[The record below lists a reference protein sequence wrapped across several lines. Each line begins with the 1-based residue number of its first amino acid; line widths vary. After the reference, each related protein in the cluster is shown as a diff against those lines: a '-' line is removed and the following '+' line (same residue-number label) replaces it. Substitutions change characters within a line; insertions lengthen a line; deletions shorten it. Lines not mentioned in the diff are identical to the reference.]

1 MKIVDRIQGV
11 TPKADAEAMINS
23 EKNKEIA
30 EKTFKG
36 RMVKPMKSKEEVNTK
51 LELDEAWFQDLDP
64 DEEIIDMFTFINS
77 LFTRGESGY
86 HMPKNP
92 LGRRYHHF
100 EYRDRDGD
108 ANEVSPVGSNSDGDV
123 VLLAETK
130 EEFDD
135 AKEICDKYDFTYQ
148 IKPYRGKYF
157 KHQMIINVPED
168 LDGNPMDV
176 KTYFDDLG
184 IDLEDVMPVTA
195 KMKSSIKK
203 QIKAKNESF
212 KACKNKKL
220 VEADEDL
227 QDHVSLQAE
236 FDLPDLLNEVGM
248 YAHKFN
254 DSQLNELNTIFGRF
268 MDTVG
273 QILTATKDNDKK
285 QIKAKEKAVKE
296 SYADRKSAKNI
307 FQLTQADLD
316 EDPGFLYYI
325 NPTSES
331 LPILMDNVIT
341 KVTDKGVEIEG
352 SLYGGM
358 IGGLHKMFIPY
369 KAFHDGYYVM
379 AVAD

>member
-1 MKIVDRIQGV
+1 MKIADKIQGV
-11 TPKADAEAMINS
+11 TTKADAEAVLNS

-51 LELDEAWFQDLDP
+51 LELNEAWFQDLDP

-92 LGRRYHHF
+92 LGRRYNHF

-108 ANEVSPVGSNSDGDV
+108 ANDVSPVGSNSNGDV
-123 VLLAETK
+123 VLLAETR

-148 IKPYRGKYF
+148 IKPYRGQYF

-184 IDLEDVMPVTA
+184 MNLEDVMPVTGA
-195 KMKSSIKK
+195 MKNSIKK
-203 QIKAKNESF
+203 QMKAKN
-212 KACKNKKL
+212 
-220 VEADEDL
+220 
-227 QDHVSLQAE
+227 
-236 FDLPDLLNEVGM
+236 
-248 YAHKFN
+248 
-254 DSQLNELNTIFGRF
+254 
-268 MDTVG
+268 
-273 QILTATKDNDKK
+273 
-285 QIKAKEKAVKE
+285 E
-296 SYADRKSAKNI
+296 SYADRKAVKNVRD
-307 FQLTQADLD
+307 LTKADLE
-316 EDPGFLYYI
+316 EDPGFLYYV
-325 NPTSES
+325 NPSDEA
-331 LPILMDNVIT
+331 LPILMDNVIIDVN
-341 KVTDKGVEIEG
+341 KDGVIIEG
-352 SLYGGM
+352 SPFGGM
-358 IGGLHKMFIPY
+358 IGGLHKLFIPFE
-369 KAFHDGYYVM
+369 AFDKGLYTM